1 MPFHFGRTSGSSYS
15 TIIEARETCFLPR
28 RISKFFS
35 GLDNMW
41 LESGLKIETHKKLWG
56 CDLYSLPRGLGI
68 IRPMRG
74 LFLAAQPPERL
85 TARLPALGSLRET

>member
-1 MPFHFGRTSGSSYS
+1 VPFHFGRTSGSSNS
-15 TIIEARETCFLPR
+15 TIIEARRTCFLPR

-35 GLDNMW
+35 GLDNVW

-56 CDLYSLPRGLGI
+56 CDLYSLPRELGI

-74 LFLAAQPPERL
+74 PFLAAQPPERL
-85 TARLPALGSLRET
+85 TARLRAWESLSQT